1 MAIFK
6 TIGLIKSYTLESNY
20 NTGRYV
26 NVLPPMGKN
35 SSARN
40 KSLVV
45 PKYTPAI
52 FEDVSD
58 DLSYCNA
65 VVQLKFN
72 FFFRSGE
79 LLALQF

>member
-40 KSLVV
+40 KSLIV
-45 PKYTPAI
+45 PKYTPSI
-52 FEDVSD
+52 FEDVND
-58 DLSYCNA
+58 DFS
-65 VVQLKFN
+65 VP
-72 FFFRSGE
+72 
-79 LLALQF
+79 